1 MTTLLALSGSLRKA
15 SYNTAMLRAASTL
28 CPEGVTLDLRTLH
41 GIPLYDGDVEAQG
54 MPDAVTALREAIQQA
69 DGLVICTPEYNN
81 SIPGVLKNGIDWLSR
96 PTAEGKK
103 TFAGKPT
110 ALLGA
115 TPGGFGTVQSQDA
128 MLSVMRT
135 LAVDFWFGG
144 RLMLSHANTLL
155 DADGNL
161 KDEATK
167 ELLRG
172 FLKGFAAH
180 VAQRKES

>member
-15 SYNTAMLRAASTL
+15 SYNTALLRAASAL

-41 GIPLYDGDVEAQG
+41 GIPVYDGDVEAQG
-54 MPDAVTALREAIQQA
+54 MPAEVTTLREAIQRA
-69 DGLVICTPEYNN
+69 DGLLICTPEYNN

-103 TFAGKPT
+103 TFTGKPT

-128 MLSVMRT
+128 MLSVLRS
-135 LAVDFWFGG
+135 LSVDFWFGG
-144 RLMLSHANTLL
+144 RLMVSHANGVFE
-155 DADGNL
+155 ADGTL

-172 FLKGFAAH
+172 FLKGFTDH
-180 VAQRKES
+180 IAQTKEH